1 MKLITKDYHGFNIE
15 FELIDS
21 QLMANATAMCAVFGK
36 RAQHWLDLA
45 QTKRYINALEAKPE
59 FPALVEIRQGGINPG
74 TWIHERLILKL
85 AQWLNV
91 DFEIQCDEW
100 MAELLRTGRVAL
112 APLTPAEILL
122 QQATQM
128 VEQERRVKQLEARQ
142 QVDRIQLQVVEAAI
156 AEVAAKQATIDT
168 SSYSVAGYAGLHKI
182 RLTLQSASGF
192 GRRAAAISRT
202 QGYPV
207 GKVHDARYGEVNVYH
222 RDVLRQVMDAPT
234 VAVVLVS

>member
-1 MKLITKDYHGFNIE
+1 MELITKNYHGFIIE
-15 FELIDS
+15 FELIDGH
-21 QLMANATAMCAVFGK
+21 LMANATAMCAVFGK

-45 QTKRYINALEAKPE
+45 QPRRYISALEAKPGI
-59 FPALVEIRQGGINPG
+59 PALVEVRQGGATPG
-74 TWIHERLILKL
+74 TWINERLILKL

-91 DFEIQCDEW
+91 DFEIRCDEW
-100 MAELLRTGRVAL
+100 MSELLRTGRVAL
-112 APLTPAEILL
+112 ATLTPAEILL

-128 VEQERRVKQLEARQ
+128 VEQERRVKELEGRQ
-142 QVDRIQLQVVEAAI
+142 QADRLQLQAVEAAI

-168 SSYSVAGYAGLHKI
+168 SGYSVAGYAGLHKI

-192 GRRAAAISRT
+192 GRRAATISRA

-234 VAVVLVS
+234 VAVVRVS

>member
-1 MKLITKDYHGFNIE
+1 MELITKSYHGFTIE
-15 FELIDS
+15 FELIDG

-36 RAQHWLDLA
+36 RPAKWLELESV
-45 QTKRYINALEAKPE
+45 KRYVGALEAKSE
-59 FPALVEIRQGGINPG
+59 IRTLVETRQGGANPG

-100 MAELLRTGRVAL
+100 MGELLRTGRVAL
-112 APLTPAEILL
+112 ATLTPAEILL

-128 VEQERRVKQLEARQ
+128 VEQERRVKELEGRQ
-142 QVDRIQLQVVEAAI
+142 QVDRLQLQAVEAAI

-182 RLTLQSASGF
+182 RLTLQTASGF
-192 GRRAAAISRT
+192 GRRAATISRA